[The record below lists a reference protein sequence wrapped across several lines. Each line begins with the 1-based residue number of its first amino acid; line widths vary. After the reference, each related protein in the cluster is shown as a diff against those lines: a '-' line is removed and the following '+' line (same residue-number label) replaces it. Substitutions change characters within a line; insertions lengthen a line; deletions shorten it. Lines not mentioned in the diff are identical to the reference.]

1 MLKKVSFYILVFTFG
16 LIPFSC
22 EELERIGITEEEI
35 VNALKEALNLGAGS
49 AGSQLSSLNGYFGN
63 QALKI
68 FLPEEA
74 KPVLE
79 NISKIP
85 GGQSLLDE
93 VILKMNRGAEKA
105 ASKSVPIFVN
115 AIKGMTVTQGRDI
128 LMGSDDAA
136 TQYLKST
143 TMTQLTNAF
152 APEIN
157 SAMDEVGATTAWNLL
172 FSNYNLVAES
182 ALGQLSGLTVVNTNL
197 GEHATEKALKGLFS
211 KVAEEELLI
220 RNDVSKRTT
229 DLLKKVFKEQDSN

>member
-1 MLKKVSFYILVFTFG
+1 MLKKVSFLILIFTFG

-35 VNALKEALNLGAGS
+35 VNALKEALSVGAGS

-68 FLPEEA
+68 LLPEEA
-74 KPVLE
+74 KPILD
-79 NISKIP
+79 NISNIP

-143 TMTQLTNAF
+143 TLTQLTDAF

-157 SAMDEVGATTAWNLL
+157 SAMDEVGATKAWELL
-172 FSNYNLVAES
+172 FSNYNIIAPL
-182 ALGQLSGLTVVNTNL
+182 LGLANVNPNL

-220 RNDVSKRTT
+220 RNDVSKRST

>member
-1 MLKKVSFYILVFTFG
+1 
-16 LIPFSC
+16 
-22 EELERIGITEEEI
+22 
-35 VNALKEALNLGAGS
+35 
-49 AGSQLSSLNGYFGN
+49 
-63 QALKI
+63 LKI

-128 LMGSDDAA
+128 LMGSDSAA

-157 SAMDEVGATTAWNLL
+157 SAMDEVGATKAWELL
-172 FSNYNLVAES
+172 FSNYNIIAPL
-182 ALGQLSGLTVVNTNL
+182 LGLANVNPNL
-197 GEHATEKALKGLFS
+197 GEHATEKALKGLFL

>member
-1 MLKKVSFYILVFTFG
+1 
-16 LIPFSC
+16 
-22 EELERIGITEEEI
+22 LERIGITEEEI

-115 AIKGMTVTQGRDI
+115 AIKGMTVNQGRDI

-143 TMTQLTNAF
+143 TNTQLTDAF

>member
-1 MLKKVSFYILVFTFG
+1 MLKKVWFYILVFTFG

-115 AIKGMTVTQGRDI
+115 AIKGMTVNQGRDI

-143 TMTQLTNAF
+143 AMTQLTDAF

-157 SAMDEVGATTAWNLL
+157 SAMDEVGATKAWELL
-172 FSNYNLVAES
+172 FSNYNIIAPL
-182 ALGQLSGLTVVNTNL
+182 LGLANVNPNL

>member
-35 VNALKEALNLGAGS
+35 VNALKEALSVGAGS

-68 FLPEEA
+68 LLPEEA
-74 KPVLE
+74 KPILE
-79 NISKIP
+79 NVSRIP
-85 GGQSLLDE
+85 GCQSLIDDA
-93 VILKMNRGAEKA
+93 ILKMNRGAEKA

-157 SAMDEVGATTAWNLL
+157 SAMDEVGATKAWELL
-172 FSNYNLVAES
+172 FSNYNIIAPL
-182 ALGQLSGLTVVNTNL
+182 LGLANVNPNL
-197 GEHATEKALKGLFS
+197 GEHATEKALKGLFL
-211 KVAEEELLI
+211 KVAEEEELI